1 MNAASALRLILLAAI
16 WGASFLFMRVSV
28 PALGPVIPA
37 VGRIVVGAVFLA
49 LVALLLRRVALQ
61 RAHWRHYLILGLF
74 NTALPFLCYGF
85 AARQLTA
92 SVMSILNATA
102 PIWGAL
108 VAAVWLGVKPT
119 LKSACGLLLGV
130 VGVTV
135 LVGLDAATSQPGAGW
150 AIMAV
155 LSATLC
161 YAIASSYSKRH
172 AADVPPFAAAHG
184 SMWAASFT
192 ILPLLAWQP
201 APVVP
206 TPLAVCAVLALGV
219 FCTGMAYLL
228 YFRLVQDIGPA
239 SALTVTFLI
248 PVFGVLWGVLLLGET
263 IGHNTLAGAALVLVG
278 TALATGFDPRRVWRG

>member
-37 VGRIVVGAVFLA
+37 VGRIVIGAVFLA
-49 LVALLLRRVALQ
+49 LVAVLLARTRLKRE
-61 RAHWRHYLILGLF
+61 HWRHYAVLGLF
-74 NTALPFLCYGF
+74 NTAIPFLLYGL
-85 AARQLTA
+85 AARSLTA
-92 SVMSILNATA
+92 SMMSILNATA

-119 LKSACGLLLGV
+119 LKSAFGLLLGI

-135 LVGLDAATSQPGAGW
+135 LVGLDAAISKPGTGW
-150 AIMAV
+150 AIVAV
-155 LSATLC
+155 LGATLC
-161 YAIASSYSKRH
+161 YATASSYSKRH

-184 SMWAASFT
+184 SMWASSLA

-206 TPLAVCAVLALGV
+206 TPLAVLAVLALGV
-219 FCTGMAYLL
+219 FCTGVAYLL

-263 IGHNTLAGAALVLVG
+263 VGHNTLAGAALVLLG
-278 TALATGFDPRRVWRG
+278 TALATGFDPRRLWRK